1 LFELGFQRPLSG
13 FKLVLPQLS
22 EQVALR
28 NSLAFANGEP
38 DQQPGHLERQLSF
51 SRSLGPAGKGTGLEI
66 ATRGQNDC
74 LDGTDDFFRG
84 RGFSRATAD
93 YAKQRK
99 ADYPPQQDNPAV
111 TNPRD
116 TGFHQGELAG
126 LTLKRVAR
134 A

>member
-28 NSLAFANGEP
+28 NSLAFSNREP
-38 DQQPGHLERQLSF
+38 DQQPGHLERKLSL

-66 ATRGQNDC
+66 ATLGQNDC
-74 LDGTDDFFRG
+74 LDRTDDLFR
-84 RGFSRATAD
+84 RHGFARATAD

-99 ADYPPQQDNPAV
+99 TDYPAQQDNPAA
-111 TNPRD
+111 TNRRD

-126 LTLKRVAR
+126 LT
-134 A
+134 